1 MCAKILKTVD
11 INQVWYKKDV
21 SLSAKSRG
29 KMIMNKIIGLA
40 VLLFCLSGCVRDND
54 DIYYPVGNVDVE
66 RGGPALEAG
75 KGDLITRSYNTED
88 YVLDT
93 LAQYPGDPTLGKLTF
108 MVSLKNRLAD
118 QEVSGFNGVG
128 LSRLT
133 MSLGYKDGNY
143 PAESQVPVYTSSDV
157 TASYAIKLRLKGEL
171 TLTGDEWM
179 IDYIYAQLA
188 GLFQPYPPTSFPE
201 VFMCK
206 GGEQSYA
213 TFDSFRRTWTF
224 DITYDRSNL
233 SFSQLYFN
241 LFVNLA
247 GQKRED
253 RVRLRIDKES
263 YFEIYKEKEEM

>member
-1 MCAKILKTVD
+1 
-11 INQVWYKKDV
+11 
-21 SLSAKSRG
+21 
-29 KMIMNKIIGLA
+29 MIMNKIIGLA

-54 DIYYPVGNVDVE
+54 AIYYPVGNVDVE

-75 KGDLITRSYNTED
+75 KGDLIARSYNTED

-128 LSRLT
+128 LSKLT

-188 GLFQPYPPTSFPE
+188 GLFQP
-201 VFMCK
+201 
-206 GGEQSYA
+206 
-213 TFDSFRRTWTF
+213 
-224 DITYDRSNL
+224 
-233 SFSQLYFN
+233 
-241 LFVNLA
+241 
-247 GQKRED
+247 
-253 RVRLRIDKES
+253 
-263 YFEIYKEKEEM
+263 

>member
-1 MCAKILKTVD
+1 
-11 INQVWYKKDV
+11 
-21 SLSAKSRG
+21 
-29 KMIMNKIIGLA
+29 MNKIIGLA
-40 VLLFCLSGCVRDND
+40 VLLFFLSGCVRDND
-54 DIYYPVGNVDVE
+54 AIYYPVGNVDVE

-75 KGDLITRSYNTED
+75 KGDLIARSYNTED

-108 MVSLKNRLAD
+108 MINLKNQSAD
-118 QEVSGFNGVG
+118 REVDEFNGVG
-128 LSRLT
+128 RSKLT

-143 PAESQVPVYTSSDV
+143 PVESQVPVYTSSDV

-179 IDYIYAQLA
+179 IDYVYAQLA

-206 GGEQSYA
+206 GGEQPFA

-241 LFVNLA
+241 LFVNLGRA
-247 GQKRED
+247 
-253 RVRLRIDKES
+253 
-263 YFEIYKEKEEM
+263 EEGRKSPVENR

>member
-1 MCAKILKTVD
+1 MLIFNTNLCYLCS
-11 INQVWYKKDV
+11 QLLV
-21 SLSAKSRG
+21 SHRSISFF
-29 KMIMNKIIGLA
+29 
-40 VLLFCLSGCVRDND
+40 LF
-54 DIYYPVGNVDVE
+54 P
-66 RGGPALEAG
+66 
-75 KGDLITRSYNTED
+75 IT
-88 YVLDT
+88 
-93 LAQYPGDPTLGKLTF
+93 
-108 MVSLKNRLAD
+108 
-118 QEVSGFNGVG
+118 
-128 LSRLT
+128 
-133 MSLGYKDGNY
+133 
-143 PAESQVPVYTSSDV
+143 
-157 TASYAIKLRLKGEL
+157 
-171 TLTGDEWM
+171 
-179 IDYIYAQLA
+179 YIYVQLA

>member
-1 MCAKILKTVD
+1 
-11 INQVWYKKDV
+11 
-21 SLSAKSRG
+21 
-29 KMIMNKIIGLA
+29 MIMNKIIGLA

-54 DIYYPVGNVDVE
+54 AIYYPVGNVDVE

-128 LSRLT
+128 LSKLT

-143 PAESQVPVYTSSDV
+143 PVESQVPVYTSSDV

>member
-1 MCAKILKTVD
+1 MKVISEISLRDFKFWSGGEDRAKNCTDEQLDKIESIMESDAPESGWTDDD
-11 INQVWYKKDV
+11 INNFFWFD
-21 SLSAKSRG
+21 
-29 KMIMNKIIGLA
+29 
-40 VLLFCLSGCVRDND
+40 F
-54 DIYYPVGNVDVE
+54 
-66 RGGPALEAG
+66 
-75 KGDLITRSYNTED
+75 
-88 YVLDT
+88 DT
-93 LAQYPGDPTLGKLTF
+93 I
-108 MVSLKNRLAD
+108 AD
-118 QEVSGFNGVG
+118 C
-128 LSRLT
+128 
-133 MSLGYKDGNY
+133 LGYKDGNY

>member
-1 MCAKILKTVD
+1 
-11 INQVWYKKDV
+11 
-21 SLSAKSRG
+21 
-29 KMIMNKIIGLA
+29 MIMNKIIGLT

-54 DIYYPVGNVDVE
+54 AIYYPVGNVDVE

-75 KGDLITRSYNTED
+75 KGDLIARSYNTED

-108 MVSLKNRLAD
+108 MINLKNQSAD
-118 QEVSGFNGVG
+118 QEVDEFNGVG
-128 LSRLT
+128 RSKLT

-143 PAESQVPVYTSSDV
+143 SAESQVPVYTSSDV

-179 IDYIYAQLA
+179 IDYVYAQLA

-206 GGEQSYA
+206 GGEQPFT

-247 GQKRED
+247 GQKREE
-253 RVRLRIDKES
+253 RVRLRMDKES